1 MRDFLKADKPDDLD
15 EELYQRVRFYANYLF
30 EATIAGR
37 SFLITQTHEF
47 ASYVYKHRICGDDDE
62 FKLQKAKQAL
72 DYLGYESNN
81 IEYALL
87 LAKYIKNQ
95 KNRLKKKKQ

>member
-1 MRDFLKADKPDDLD
+1 M
-15 EELYQRVRFYANYLF
+15 YQRVRFYADYLNKS
-30 EATIAGR
+30 IVAGN
-37 SFLITQTHEF
+37 SFLFSTHEY
-47 ASYVYKHRICGDDDE
+47 ANYVYKHRLCGDDHE

-72 DYLGYESNN
+72 DYLGYESNTV
-81 IEYALL
+81 EYSLL